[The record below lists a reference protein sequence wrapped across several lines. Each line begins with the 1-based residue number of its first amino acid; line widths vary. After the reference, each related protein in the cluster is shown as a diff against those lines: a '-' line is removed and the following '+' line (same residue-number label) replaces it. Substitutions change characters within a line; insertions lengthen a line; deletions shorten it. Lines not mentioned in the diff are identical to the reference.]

1 MVQDHSEKTN
11 SRTYKYGK
19 SLLTIEFGDIT
30 TSKSQVIVSS
40 DDAYISMGG
49 GVSASILRA
58 GGQEIIIDASKKVPA
73 MIGDVVVTTAGRL
86 SASYIFH
93 AITIGAEYGAAD
105 PRVVL
110 QKALPKCF
118 DLLVV
123 LGLNSIAFP
132 AIGAGA
138 AGFDY
143 ETVAVEMA
151 KAMAPRL
158 IGSST
163 PIVATLYLYDRFGQM
178 DRMDYIQFF
187 EEFRARIPELSTQ
200 EIPKQDTKAKPV
212 AEVQKP
218 TQPIAQRHDV
228 TLRIGRLTE
237 ERAQLEERLA
247 RLMDGS
253 QGKEEDAIRARL
265 AAVQD
270 ERLQLLKELQYTPD
284 KKVLVFI
291 SYAHEDSLLVKELL
305 KHLSTLKRRG
315 IIEEW
320 YDRDIPAGSEWK
332 DEIDDRLNSAKIVLL
347 IVSPDFIDSD
357 YVNNVELKRALERHE
372 SGDARVIP
380 VILRSCM
387 WSETPFGKLQALPP
401 GTKPLKEWGDPD
413 DFFRKVAEGIRDA
426 VESLAGSSRSTGA

>member
-1 MVQDHSEKTN
+1 MVQDHPEKTK
-11 SRTYKYGK
+11 SRTYKYGE

-73 MIGDVVVTTAGRL
+73 TIGDVVVTTAGRL

-93 AITIGAEYGAAD
+93 AITIGAEYEAGA
-105 PRVVL
+105 PQEVL
-110 QKALPKCF
+110 QKTVPKCF
-118 DLLVV
+118 DLLQV
-123 LGLNSIAFP
+123 LGLHSIAFP

-163 PIVATLYLYDRFGQM
+163 PITAALYLYDRYGQM
-178 DRMDYIQFF
+178 EPIDYIQFF
-187 EEFRARIPELSTQ
+187 EEFRARMPELTTQ
-200 EIPKQDTKAKPV
+200 EVPRQDTQAKPA

-228 TLRIGRLTE
+228 TLRIGSLSE

-247 RLMDGS
+247 RIIGGD
-253 QGKEEDAIRARL
+253 QGKEEASIRDRL

-270 ERLQLLKELQYTPD
+270 ERLRLLKELQCTPD

-291 SYAHEDSLLVKELL
+291 SYAHEDEKLVDELR
-305 KHLSTLKRRG
+305 KQLSILKRMG
-315 IIEEW
+315 VIEEW
-320 YDRDIPAGSEWK
+320 YDRDITAGSEWK
-332 DEIDDRLNSAKIVLL
+332 GEIDEQLNSAQVVLL
-347 IVSPDFIDSD
+347 LVSPDFMASD
-357 YVNNVELKRALERHE
+357 YAYDVEMKRALERHK

-387 WSETPFGKLQALPP
+387 WSKAPFAKLQALPP
-401 GTKPLKEWGDPD
+401 DVRPVNEWRDRD
-413 DFFRKVAEGIRDA
+413 AFFLSVAEGIQK
-426 VESLAGSSRSTGA
+426 VIETLGKIPP